1 MSDTARPRER
11 LAHVARMRRTV
22 AIIPG
27 ETKLAPRN
35 KARNSMQYTTSSIG
49 FAAIDQ
55 MFKGM
60 IAGLDKAAAHGKS
73 NGVDDA
79 VYTGWR
85 LAPDMFTMAR
95 QVQIACDIAVRG
107 LTRLSGAEP
116 PSFPDTETTFAQL
129 KERINKAHAHIKS
142 LDRARIDADPD
153 ADITVPMRDT
163 TMTFKRHQFLA
174 HFVLPNVYFHSAA
187 AYLNLR
193 NAGVPLGKADFLAR
207 G

>member
-1 MSDTARPRER
+1 
-11 LAHVARMRRTV
+11 
-22 AIIPG
+22 
-27 ETKLAPRN
+27 
-35 KARNSMQYTTSSIG
+35 MQYTTSSIA

-60 IAGLDKAAAHGKS
+60 TGALDKAAAHAKA
-73 NGVDDA
+73 NGVDET
-79 VYTGWR
+79 VYTSWR

-116 PSFPDTETTFAQL
+116 PAFPDTETNFAQL
-129 KERINKAHAHIKS
+129 KERISKAHAHIKD
-142 LDRARIDADPD
+142 LDKTKIDADPD

-163 TMTFKRHQFLA
+163 SMTFKRHQFLA
-174 HFVLPNVYFHSAA
+174 HFVLPNVYFHATA

-193 NAGVPLGKADFLAR
+193 NAGVPLGKMDFLGR
-207 G
+207 